1 MPVRNCIA
9 VGCTSDRRKNKDIR
23 FVIQFPKVESALKKW
38 LDLLRRD
45 GVKCRPDL
53 EALPPSHFKT
63 ILSPVRCKN
72 KNWQYS
78 FFFMYEFQNLFCA
91 QKKPNMNQRIIK
103 QKCHAE

>member
-23 FVIQFPKVESALKKW
+23 FVIQLPKVESALKKR

-53 EALPPSHFKT
+53 EDVWGA
-63 ILSPVRCKN
+63 
-72 KNWQYS
+72 
-78 FFFMYEFQNLFCA
+78 FFLGTSNQNIFSIPMTKSEANFFLGNNNF
-91 QKKPNMNQRIIK
+91 
-103 QKCHAE
+103 